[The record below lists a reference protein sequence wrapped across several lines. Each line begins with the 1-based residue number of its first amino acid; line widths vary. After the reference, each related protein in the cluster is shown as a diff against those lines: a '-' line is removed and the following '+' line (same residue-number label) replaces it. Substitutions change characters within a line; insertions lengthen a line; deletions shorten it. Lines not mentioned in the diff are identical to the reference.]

1 MSYKGV
7 WTAGAPL
14 GTITPTFGARIVTQP
29 WFPSATL
36 HKRNK
41 QPCGGAATVL
51 TEEIP
56 GMSCTCPRNVAIH
69 GHTAGKCLFQT
80 CPLVFTMARS
90 GHTPV
95 LARSL
100 NWPIPCVLSIGT
112 EYRTASHT
120 QHCQSAFHQL
130 DGVQTDRHLASLF
143 SDPWCLRTQGLWKS
157 IAPIFLKHSFH
168 LGGIQS

>member
-56 GMSCTCPRNVAIH
+56 GMSCMCPRNVAIH

-80 CPLVFTMARS
+80 RPLVFTMARS

-100 NWPIPCVLSIGT
+100 NWPIPCILSIERNT
-112 EYRTASHT
+112 EPPHIHSTAKVLFTSWMG
-120 QHCQSAFHQL
+120 SR
-130 DGVQTDRHLASLF
+130 QTDTWHHF
-143 SDPWCLRTQGLWKS
+143 SVTRGVLEHRDFGR
-157 IAPIFLKHSFH
+157 A
-168 LGGIQS
+168 